1 MNVAPHFG
9 PVLWTNPS
17 KVFNAYRDT
26 FSEAARKSKA
36 ARKANAAREA
46 VPTTPDIHPRGPPAV
61 PQTPTTPGIQSPVYR
76 RTAEFA
82 YPGSPRGIQS
92 PVYRPTADFAYPGSP
107 RGPFVAQP
115 FSNVLLTPGTPGLF
129 CHSPPLV
136 PNDIGMFDTPLTP
149 APARS
154 SSWLLLH
161 AQVKITANDEH
172 SGKIAVIREVN
183 EGNVFKLQAGDEVRT
198 LDPSAHICY
207 FCFVQILRYTR
218 QHFDLTAPIKKDRVR
233 ILRGE
238 HAGELA
244 QLIGIGVC
252 SFHNKIFSQPNHN
265 MS

>member
-1 MNVAPHFG
+1 MNVARHFG
-9 PVLWTNPS
+9 PAPWTNPS

-36 ARKANAAREA
+36 ARKAKAAREA

-76 RTAEFA
+76 R
-82 YPGSPRGIQS
+82 
-92 PVYRPTADFAYPGSP
+92 TADFAYPGSP

-183 EGNVFKLQAGDEVRT
+183 DGDVFKLQAGDEVRT

-265 MS
+265 MSSTNSTLKTLRRAF